1 MKVFGFEIRKFEKL
15 PTTIQVIETW
25 NVRWWSV
32 QQDVFVNGN
41 RYSPGEKEN
50 VQGFP
55 TEDAARSYAKE
66 LEDARRLLGDTY
78 DKPLVEVQ
86 KIPTNV

>member
-1 MKVFGFEIRKFEKL
+1 MMKIFGFEIRKFEKE

-32 QQDVFVNGN
+32 SQNTMCGS
-41 RYSPGEKEN
+41 RYSPNEKEN

-55 TEDAARSYAKE
+55 TKEGALAYAKE
-66 LEDARRLLGDTY
+66 LEDARRLLGDIY
-78 DKPLVEVQ
+78 DKPSVEVQ
-86 KIPTNV
+86 RIPTNA

>member
-1 MKVFGFEIRKFEKL
+1 MKIFGFEIRKFEKE

-32 QQDVFVNGN
+32 AQCKLYGS
-41 RYSPGEKEN
+41 RYNPKEKEN

-55 TEDAARSYAKE
+55 TKEAAESYAKE
-66 LEDARRLLGDTY
+66 LSDARRLLGDIY
-78 DKPLVEVQ
+78 DNPAIEVQ
-86 KIPTNV
+86 KIPSNV